1 MREQII
7 GRFGANIARVR
18 NLIAIYAGL
27 TGAGGGRRA
36 VHAADVLRGA
46 TVLLH
51 AALEEVCRSTAAWR
65 FPSLGEAVLNEVPLI
80 GITESGRP
88 EKFFLGKLAVHR
100 AKSVQQV
107 ITESIGAHLSYFN
120 VNDTTEVAAF
130 MRKVG
135 VEPQLLQQH
144 FPQLAEMIARR
155 HHIVHQADRNDQPG
169 RGHHTARSL
178 SAAQVTEWTDVTE
191 RFVRDFIAQVPDE
204 LL

>member
-7 GRFGANIARVR
+7 GRFEANIARIR
-18 NLIAIYAGL
+18 NLISIYTRL
-27 TGAGGGRRA
+27 TGARGGRRA
-36 VHAADVLRGA
+36 VHATDVLRGA

-65 FPSLGEAVLNEVPLI
+65 FPSLGEVVLNEVPLL
-80 GITESGRP
+80 GLTESGRP
-88 EKFFLGKLAVHR
+88 EKFFLGKLAAHR

-107 ITESIGAHLSYFN
+107 ITESVGAHLGYFN
-120 VNDTTEVAAF
+120 VNDTTEIASF

-135 VEPQLLQQH
+135 VEPQPLQQH
-144 FPQLAEMIARR
+144 FPRLAEMIARR
-155 HHIVHQADRNDQPG
+155 HHVVHQADRNDQPG

-178 SAAQVTEWTDVTE
+178 SAAQVTEWTDATA
-191 RFVRDFIAQVPDE
+191 RFVREFIAQVPDE